1 MATTQRFNGLSFT
14 FDLGDFKVKA
24 KKFTLDITDNSTAAK
39 RNGRPDGFVQGD
51 VSASGTITVD
61 RIGLRAFVEAGKS
74 AGAIQ
79 EIPPFDIN
87 SYAEA
92 GDDNLKVEAFGCK
105 VKMSKLLDV
114 DKNSADETEFE
125 LPFEVTSS
133 DFVNIDGVPY
143 VKPLKED

>member
-24 KKFTLDITDNSTAAK
+24 KKFTLDITDNSGAAK
-39 RNGRPDGFVQGD
+39 RNGRPDGFLLGD

-92 GDDNLKVEAFGCK
+92 AGGACLQLFNGVFGAHNPK
-105 VKMSKLLDV
+105 FL
-114 DKNSADETEFE
+114 ERG
-125 LPFEVTSS
+125 VTSS
-133 DFVNIDGVPY
+133 TDAGCLPGQGSCR
-143 VKPLKED
+143 